1 MKVKIDCR
9 VTYSY
14 SFETEVN
21 EEVFNQ
27 LEELQEYGPVDADFS
42 DYQDAVDLILGRD
55 IDSYYDCEI
64 EVDSLEY
71 NND

>member
-14 SFETEVN
+14 SFEIEVD

-27 LEELQEYGPVDADFS
+27 LEKLQEYGPVDADFS
-42 DYQDAVDLILGRD
+42 DYQTAVDLILEQDLDG
-55 IDSYYDCEI
+55 YYDCEI
-64 EVDSLEY
+64 EIDSLEY
-71 NND
+71 NE

>member
-1 MKVKIDCR
+1 MRVKIDCR

-14 SFETEVN
+14 SFETEVD

-27 LEELQEYGPVDADFS
+27 LEGLQEYGPVDADFS
-42 DYQDAVDLILGRD
+42 DYQDAVDLIMEHECD
-55 IDSYYDCEI
+55 NYYDCEV
-64 EVDSLEY
+64 EVNSLEY

>member
-14 SFETEVN
+14 SFETEVD
-21 EEVFNQ
+21 EETFNQ
-27 LEELQEYGPVDADFS
+27 LETLQEYGPVDADFS
-42 DYQDAVDLILGRD
+42 DYQTAVDLILERD

-64 EVDSLEY
+64 NIDSLEY
-71 NND
+71 DND

>member
-27 LEELQEYGPVDADFS
+27 LEGLQEYGPVDADYS
-42 DYQDAVDLILGRD
+42 DYQDAVDLIIEHEGD
-55 IDSYYDCEI
+55 NYYDCEV
-64 EVDSLEY
+64 EVNSLEY
-71 NND
+71 NDN